1 MGTRG
6 LAPDG
11 TMGFWNEG
19 DKVKG
24 GNDMKQIYILRKGQ
38 WKKAKH
44 KNRPEDGSNRLKVNA

>member
-38 WKKAKH
+38 WKK
-44 KNRPEDGSNRLKVNA
+44 S

>member
-38 WKKAKH
+38 WKKAKYM
-44 KNRPEDGSNRLKVNA
+44 KDPKTEANTA